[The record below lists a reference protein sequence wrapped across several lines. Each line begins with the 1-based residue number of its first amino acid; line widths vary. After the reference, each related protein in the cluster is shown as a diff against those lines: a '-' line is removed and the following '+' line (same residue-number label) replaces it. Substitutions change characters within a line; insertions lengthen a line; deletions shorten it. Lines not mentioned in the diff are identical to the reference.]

1 MTFAVL
7 LVLIVAAVICF
18 GIALNSLLTHN
29 NPAVKAAQAPTWVP
43 EAAEGTVPRPGSR
56 RWARAQYHSGNIGIE
71 ELCRFCAEHP
81 ERLDDHDR

>member
-1 MTFAVL
+1 MTFALL

-18 GIALNSLLTHN
+18 DIALNSVLSHN
-29 NPAVKAAQAPTWVP
+29 NSAMKAVQRPTFVP
-43 EAAEGTVPRPGSR
+43 EASEGTVPRPGSR

-81 ERLDDHDR
+81 ERLDDPDR